1 MNRKLDEK
9 RTALFG
15 APEEVKL
22 RLVRVPLGS
31 LVVGLPSYA
40 KSEEESQHF
49 QRLASTNVTLH
60 ELALVPFGRLVTEWL
75 EAGLLGNVLSFD
87 RFYEVAEDG
96 KRWGAHAWGN
106 SFDVNT
112 EHNQLRTTGAKPGE
126 YGSTHELEQV
136 AKPLGWVCGR
146 VWPMGRAPKHFELLT
161 LERPPA
167 PELDEVSVRWL
178 VGDPRGE
185 T

>member
-1 MNRKLDEK
+1 MNKKLDDK

-15 APEEVKL
+15 PPEEAKL
-22 RLVRVPLGS
+22 RLVRLPLGS

-40 KSEEESQHF
+40 KNEEESQHF

-60 ELALVPFGRLVTEWL
+60 ELALVPFGRLVTTWL
-75 EAGLLGNVLSFD
+75 EAGLLSNVLSFD

-106 SFDVNT
+106 SFDINT
-112 EHNQLRTTGAKPGE
+112 EHNKLRTAGALPGTH
-126 YGSTHELEQV
+126 GSTHELEHA

-167 PELDEVSVRWL
+167 PEVDEESARML
-178 VGDPRGE
+178 VGGPSGE
-185 T
+185 L